1 MACKKLKF
9 TGKDVIVRYFIGC
22 PDTLP
27 LETEWKRMMAL
38 RSRGMEITWDTADA
52 TDGDSVGALRENL
65 ATFQNMSISGDG
77 TVKTAGAGA
86 DNHREFTKH
95 VINPV
100 ATGGQPAMWLQ
111 LIYPDLTFTAYCLV
125 STLSRTGA
133 YDDVVTYAFEAS
145 ATASDFGLMVDDT
158 PDVDAPDPTSIQL
171 VPDALGITVGESFDM
186 QGVVL
191 PVGAP
196 QGLRWTS
203 SNPAVASVDQVSGMV
218 TALQGGSVTLTAA
231 SSVAPLITDTVE
243 VTVVPLVAG
252 ITVNPSAVSV
262 DVGLTEQLTASV
274 VPAGAAPGLVYEG
287 LDPAVA
293 TVSSTGL
300 VTGVAEGETQVRITS
315 AARPA
320 ITSTVA
326 VTVTAP

>member
-9 TGKDVIVRYFIGC
+9 TGKDVIVRYAIGC
-22 PDTLP
+22 PDVLP
-27 LETEWKRMMAL
+27 LETDWKRMMAL
-38 RSRGMEITWDTADA
+38 RSRGLEITWDTADA
-52 TDGDSVGALRENL
+52 TDGDSIGSLRENI

-86 DNHREFTKH
+86 ENHREFTMH
-95 VINPV
+95 VIKPT
-100 ATGGQPAMWLQ
+100 ATGGQPALWLQ

-133 YDDVVTYAFEAS
+133 YDDIVTYAFEAS
-145 ATASDFGLMVDDT
+145 ATASDFGLIVEDT

-171 VPDALGITVGESFDM
+171 VPDTLSITVGETFDV

-203 SNPAVASVDQVSGMV
+203 SNPTLASVDQVSGLV
-218 TALQGGSVTLTAA
+218 TAIQGGAVTLTAA
-231 SSVAPLITDTVE
+231 SSVDPLITDTVA

-252 ITVNPSAVSV
+252 ITVNSSAVSV
-262 DVGLTEQLTASV
+262 ADGATVQITASV
-274 VPAGAAPGLVYEG
+274 TPAGAAAGLVYES

-293 TVSSTGL
+293 TVDNAGL
-300 VTGVAEGETQVRITS
+300 VTGVNPGSTQVRITS

-320 ITSTVA
+320 ITSTVV

>member
-22 PDTLP
+22 PDALP

-52 TDGDSVGALRENL
+52 SDGDSIGSLRENI

-77 TVKTAGAGA
+77 TVKVAGAGA
-86 DNHREFTKH
+86 ENHREFTKH
-95 VINPV
+95 IINPV
-100 ATGGQPAMWLQ
+100 ATGGQPALWLQ
-111 LIYPDLTFTAYCLV
+111 LIYPDLTFTAYCMV

-133 YDDVVTYAFEAS
+133 YDDVVTYAFEAG
-145 ATASDFGLMVDDT
+145 ATASDFGLIVEDT

-171 VPDALGITVGESFDM
+171 VPDTLGITVGESFDV

-203 SNPAVASVDQVSGMV
+203 SNPTVATVDQVSGLV

-231 SSVAPLITDTVE
+231 SSVAPLITDTVT
-243 VTVVPLVAG
+243 VTVAPLVAG
-252 ITVNPSAVSV
+252 ISVTPSAVSV
-262 DVGLTEQLTASV
+262 EEGATQQLTAAV
-274 VPAGAAPGLVYEG
+274 VPTGAAPGLVYES
-287 LDPAVA
+287 LDPSVA
-293 TVSSTGL
+293 TVSNTGL
-300 VTGVAEGETQVRITS
+300 VTGVSAGATQVRITS